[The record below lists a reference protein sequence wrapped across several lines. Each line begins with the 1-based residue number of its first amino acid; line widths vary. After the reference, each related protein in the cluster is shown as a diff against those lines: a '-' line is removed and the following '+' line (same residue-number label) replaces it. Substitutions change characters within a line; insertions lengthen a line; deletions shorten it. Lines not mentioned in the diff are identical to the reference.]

1 MNLSQNIELP
11 FPLNSEQKKAVL
23 TTEGKVLVLAGAGSG
38 KTSVLVSR
46 IAYLIRYL
54 GVDPKEILGLTF
66 TNKAAKEMAQR
77 VAKYIDPKQAKE
89 VELCTFHSFCFHLLK
104 KEIHRLGFTH
114 EFTIYDEKD
123 IKRLCE
129 SLAKQ
134 MLEHGDAKL
143 PSIDGTI
150 EEVKKLRQHVDVSLN
165 EEASWHDRFAHQM
178 LNELDDCLRA
188 YNALD
193 FDNLIRLTLKLF
205 KEHPE
210 VLISYQKRFRYIMI
224 DEYQDTNPM
233 QYALAKLLSSH
244 HGNLCV
250 VGDDDQS
257 IYGWRGAEIEHI
269 LNFEYDHLI
278 KLEQN
283 YRSTDIVLK
292 AANSVIANNQKRHS
306 KTLWTNVKVGP
317 QIDVFHAP
325 DEQKEAE
332 AVIGRMI
339 KLKNEHQLKWNDFA
353 ILYRSN
359 SLARPFELMLL
370 QAPWNDGKTFR
381 RGIPYNIVLGTEFY
395 DRSEIKDMLAYLR
408 VVVNPNDQ
416 EALLRIINFPR
427 RGISTQT
434 LDKITKHNRAY
445 KKSLWSVITNEDS
458 LQEIEIPNKAL
469 MAIKDFIDIILEAR
483 VKFQESNLDVA
494 FDWLIKR
501 IEYNKVIQEETS
513 TEKGEKFRL
522 ENLEQLKLLL
532 TNFSQTEENP
542 TLDAFIHNILL
553 NSKNAEFMNGAQS
566 DQGVNLLT
574 FHSAKGLEFEACF
587 IVGVED
593 HILPHEKSLS
603 ENGLEEERRL
613 FYVAITRAKKH
624 LTISMARNRKRM
636 GKESNSS
643 PSRFLFE
650 VPKENLKASIWN
662 LY

>member
-1 MNLSQNIELP
+1 MNSQDVQLP
-11 FPLNSEQKKAVL
+11 FPLNAEQKKAVL
-23 TTEGKVLVLAGAGSG
+23 TTHGKVLVLAGAGSG
-38 KTSVLVSR
+38 KTSALVSR
-46 IAYLIRYL
+46 IAYLIKFQ

-66 TNKAAKEMAQR
+66 TNKAALEMKQR
-77 VAKYIDPKQAKE
+77 VAKYVASEKAQQID
-89 VELCTFHSFCFHLLK
+89 LCTFHSFCFHLLK
-104 KEIHRLGFTH
+104 KEIHRLGFTN

-134 MLEHGDAKL
+134 MLEHENSKL
-143 PSIDGTI
+143 PSIETTI
-150 EEVKKLRQHVDVSLN
+150 EEVKKLRQELSPSQKLN
-165 EEASWHDRFAHQM
+165 PSWHDKFAQQM

-205 KEHPE
+205 NDFPD
-210 VLISYQKRFRYIMI
+210 VLETYQKRFRYIMI

-283 YRSTDIVLK
+283 YRSTDIILG
-292 AANSVIANNQKRHS
+292 AANSVIFNNQKRHE
-306 KTLWTNVKVGP
+306 KTLWTNVKEGP
-317 QIDVFHAP
+317 LIDVFHAP

-339 KLKNEHQLKWNDFA
+339 KLKNEYHLDWSDFA

-359 SLARPFELMLL
+359 HLARPFEMLL
-370 QAPWNDGKTFR
+370 LAQSWHDGKNFR
-381 RGIPYNIVLGTEFY
+381 RGIPYNIALGTEFY
-395 DRSEIKDMLAYLR
+395 DRSEIKDILSYLR
-408 VVVNPNDQ
+408 VIVNPNDQ

-427 RGISTQT
+427 RGISSQT
-434 LDKITKHNRAY
+434 LDKLTKHNRSY
-445 KKSLWSVITNEDS
+445 KRSLWSVITDYELLS
-458 LQEIEIPNKAL
+458 EIEIPNKAL
-469 MAIKDFIDIILEAR
+469 LSIKQFIEIILEAR
-483 VKFQESNLDVA
+483 IQFEEQPLETA
-494 FDWLIKR
+494 FDWLIKK
-501 IEYNKVIQEETS
+501 IDYQNVIQEETS
-513 TEKGEKFRL
+513 SEKGEKFRL
-522 ENLEQLKLLL
+522 ENIEQLKILLKQYESDQP
-532 TNFSQTEENP
+532 NGK
-542 TLDAFIHNILL
+542 LDAFIHDIIL
-553 NSKNAEFMNGAQS
+553 NSKNAEFSNGS
-566 DQGVNLLT
+566 STNKGVNLLT

-613 FYVAITRAKKH
+613 FYVALTRAKKY
-624 LTISMARNRKRM
+624 LTLSMARNRKRL
-636 GKESNSS
+636 GKDNQSN

-650 VPKENLKASIWN
+650 IPKETLKPSVWN

>member
-1 MNLSQNIELP
+1 MDHEIELP
-11 FPLNSEQKKAVL
+11 FPVNTPQKKAVT

-38 KTSVLVSR
+38 KTTALVCR
-46 IAYLIRYL
+46 IAYLIRYKA
-54 GVDPKEILGLTF
+54 VDPDAILGLTF
-66 TNKAAKEMAQR
+66 TNKAALEMRQR
-77 VAKYIDPKQAKE
+77 VARYVDKDKAEK

-134 MLEHGDAKL
+134 LLEHENSKL
-143 PSIDGTI
+143 PAIDSTI
-150 EEVKKLRQHVDVSLN
+150 EELKKIRQKTDPSLDPN
-165 EEASWHDRFAHQM
+165 STWHQKFAHQM
-178 LNELDDCLRA
+178 LQELDDCLRA

-205 KEHPE
+205 QEHPD
-210 VLISYQKRFRYIMI
+210 VLQAYRKRFRYIMI

-233 QYALAKLLSSH
+233 QYELARLLSSY

-269 LNFEYDHLI
+269 LNFQYDHLI

-283 YRSTDIVLK
+283 YRSTDIILD
-292 AANSVIANNQKRHS
+292 AANKVIFNNQKRHE
-306 KTLWTNVKVGP
+306 KTLWTDNKGGP

-325 DEQKEAE
+325 DEEKEAE
-332 AVIGRMI
+332 AVLGRMV
-339 KLKNEHQLKWNDFA
+339 KLKQQLNLDWSEFA

-359 SLARPFELMLL
+359 SLSRPFELMLL
-370 QAPWNDGKTFR
+370 SQVWHDGKNFR
-381 RGIPYNIVLGTEFY
+381 RGIPYNVAMGTEFY
-395 DRSEIKDMLAYLR
+395 DRSEIKDLLSYLR
-408 VVVNPNDQ
+408 VIVNPHDQ

-427 RGISTQT
+427 RGISSNT
-434 LDKITKHNRAY
+434 LDTITQHNRSQ
-445 KKSLWSVITNEDS
+445 KKSLWSVINDDR
-458 LQEIEIPNKAL
+458 LMHQIDVAPKAQ
-469 MAIKDFIDIILEAR
+469 ASIKNFISIILDAKHHFENQSMA
-483 VKFQESNLDVA
+483 ES
-494 FDWLIKR
+494 FDWLIDAIGYK
-501 IEYNKVIQEETS
+501 KVIQEETS
-513 TEKGEKFRL
+513 SEKGEKFRL

-532 TNFSQTEENP
+532 QRYESETKEPS
-542 TLDAFIHNILL
+542 LDGFIHEILL
-553 NSKNAEFMNGAQS
+553 NSKNLEFKGDS
-566 DQGVNLLT
+566 SGSGVNLLT

-587 IVGVED
+587 IIGLED

-603 ENGLEEERRL
+603 DNGLEEERRL
-613 FYVAITRAKKH
+613 FYVALTRAKKH
-624 LTISMARNRKRM
+624 LTLSMCRNRKKH
-636 GKESNSS
+636 GKDIQSN

-650 VPKENLKASIWN
+650 IPKLQLKPSIWN